1 MLDLPQ
7 KTLSKIKRVLLRQ
20 QKQIR
25 QQLDTIEKNDP
36 VTSTVLAPEAGESG
50 TDSWLAETH
59 GRLIAVKDNLLRLS
73 GNVTRS
79 LLKLKRGTYG
89 KCENCKKP
97 IEPARLEAMPTA
109 TLCLSCSKKTSKK
122 L

>member
-20 QKQIR
+20 QKQIK

-36 VTSTVLAPEAGESG
+36 VTSTALAPEAGESG

-59 GRLIAVKDNLLRLS
+59 GRLTAVKDNLLRLS

-122 L
+122 